1 MWHLVEDVGNR
12 EAMYVWGQEAI
23 SVPSSQFCHEPKTY
37 LKSKV
42 TKLKISFKTKE
53 KIGEGKKNHSGG
65 GKMWQGEVV
74 PNLNGL
80 T

>member
-1 MWHLVEDVGNR
+1 M
-12 EAMYVWGQEAI
+12 
-23 SVPSSQFCHEPKTY
+23 
-37 LKSKV
+37 
-42 TKLKISFKTKE
+42 KE
-53 KIGEGKKNHSGG
+53 KIGEGKKKSQGG